1 MIWPPREHIPETP
14 CPNSGPAQQLEHSM
28 QVLDILKATGGLDAI
43 ANQLGIPPA
52 MAEAG
57 AGALLPAVLG
67 GLKKQDEAAP
77 ASSGGLA
84 DILGSLGG
92 AGLAAN
98 VLGSEPTN
106 IDRGNDVLGQIFGS
120 KDVSRTVAGH
130 AAEQS
135 GVDASVL
142 KKMLPILA
150 MLVAGYLAHQK
161 GVGGGEAEGGTLGGG
176 LGGLGSILGSV
187 LGGGGQASAP
197 ASGGMLGQL
206 GSLLDMDGDGNPLDD
221 IMGMAGKFMK

>member
-1 MIWPPREHIPETP
+1 
-14 CPNSGPAQQLEHSM
+14 M
-28 QVLDILKATGGLDAI
+28 QVLDILKSTGGIEAI

-67 GLKKQDEAAP
+67 GFSKQETAAP
-77 ASSGGLA
+77 SGGGLA
-84 DILGSLGG
+84 EILGSLGG
-92 AGLAAN
+92 AGLATN
-98 VLGSEPTN
+98 VLGPEPTDVN
-106 IDRGNDVLGQIFGS
+106 RGNDVLGQIFGS

-135 GVDASVL
+135 GVDAGTL

-161 GVGGGEAEGGTLGGG
+161 GIGGGEAESGG
-176 LGGLGSILGSV
+176 LAGGLGSILGSV
-187 LGGGGQASAP
+187 LGGGQGQGAAP
-197 ASGGMLGQL
+197 AGGGGMMGQL
-206 GSLLDMDGDGNPLDD
+206 GSMLDFDGDGNPLDD
-221 IMGMAGKFMK
+221 IIGIAGKFMK

>member
-1 MIWPPREHIPETP
+1 
-14 CPNSGPAQQLEHSM
+14 M
-28 QVLDILKATGGLDAI
+28 QVLDILKATGGIEAI

-57 AGALLPAVLG
+57 AGALLPAIVG
-67 GLKKQDEAAP
+67 GFAKQEEAAP
-77 ASSGGLA
+77 AAAGGLGGLA

-92 AGLAAN
+92 AGLATN
-98 VLGSEPTN
+98 VLGPEPTE
-106 IDRGNDVLGQIFGS
+106 IERGNDVLGQIFGS

-135 GVDASVL
+135 GVDSGTL

-161 GVGGGEAEGGTLGGG
+161 GVGGGEQEGGALGGGLGGGLGSILASVLGGQGQQAAPSGGTGGG
-176 LGGLGSILGSV
+176 LGGLGS
-187 LGGGGQASAP
+187 
-197 ASGGMLGQL
+197 
-206 GSLLDMDGDGNPLDD
+206 LLDFDGDGNPLDD
-221 IMGMAGKFMK
+221 IIGMAGKLMK

>member
-1 MIWPPREHIPETP
+1 
-14 CPNSGPAQQLEHSM
+14 M
-28 QVLDILKATGGLDAI
+28 QVLDILKSTGGIDAI
-43 ANQLGIPPA
+43 ANQLGISPA

-67 GLKKQDEAAP
+67 GFRKQDEAAP
-77 ASSGGLA
+77 AAAGGLGGLA

-92 AGLAAN
+92 AGLATN
-98 VLGSEPTN
+98 VLGSEPTDVN
-106 IDRGNDVLGQIFGS
+106 RGNDVLGQIFGS

-135 GVDASVL
+135 GIDSGTL

-161 GVGGGEAEGGTLGGG
+161 GVGGDEAEGGTLGGG
-176 LGGLGSILGSV
+176 LAGGLGSILGSV
-187 LGGGGQASAP
+187 LGGGQGQGAAP
-197 ASGGMLGQL
+197 AAGGGMMGQL
-206 GSLLDMDGDGNPLDD
+206 GSMLDFDGDGNPLDD
-221 IMGMAGKFMK
+221 IIGIAGKFMK